1 MFVSYSLLCALVLV
15 TAVIHLYI
23 TVFYTFCLMG
33 WKWMT
38 VAAKLEFHKI
48 RLSINYDT
56 MKLLVSGN
64 VVICFNCCLFYTI
77 DSDQLRLPFKMN

>member
-1 MFVSYSLLCALVLV
+1 
-15 TAVIHLYI
+15 
-23 TVFYTFCLMG
+23 
-33 WKWMT
+33 MT